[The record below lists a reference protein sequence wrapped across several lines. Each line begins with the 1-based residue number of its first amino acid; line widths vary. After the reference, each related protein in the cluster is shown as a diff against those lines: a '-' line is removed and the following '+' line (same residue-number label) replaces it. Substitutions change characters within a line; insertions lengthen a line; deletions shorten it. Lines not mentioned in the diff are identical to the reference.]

1 MSTVTTASVGNIEL
15 NNAQQKM
22 KKQLSNSFLFS
33 LFMLIKLPLGWF
45 AGLGL
50 KKLTTEECVT
60 TIPYGWRSQNPF
72 KSIYFAAQSMAA
84 ELSTGALVMFAIAGT
99 KPSFAMLV
107 VNMEAEFTKKA
118 NQLTSFTC
126 PDGAKLFEAVRRA
139 EETGEAQQIRMESI
153 GRMEDG
159 TEVARFYFTWSIKQR
174 SK

>member
-1 MSTVTTASVGNIEL
+1 MSTATTASVSNIEL
-15 NNAQQKM
+15 NSAQKKM

-33 LFMLIKLPLGWF
+33 LFLLIKLPLGWF

-50 KKLTTEECVT
+50 KKISPEECIT

-72 KSIYFAAQSMAA
+72 QSIYFAAQSMAA
-84 ELSTGALVMFAIAGT
+84 ELSTGAMVMFSIAGK

-107 VNMEAEFTKKA
+107 VGMEAEFTKKA
-118 NQLTSFTC
+118 NKLTTFTC
-126 PDGAKLFEAVRRA
+126 TDGPKLFEAVKRA
-139 EETGEAQQIRMESI
+139 EETGEAQQIKMETI
-153 GRMEDG
+153 GTMPDG